1 MDFKSI
7 FVYQSNSGKTHDS
20 EVTISWTD
28 SKGKDY
34 NLCNPSLYSEIR
46 RNLPDRNWSLPE

>member
-46 RNLPDRNWSLPE
+46 RNLPDRNWGLSE